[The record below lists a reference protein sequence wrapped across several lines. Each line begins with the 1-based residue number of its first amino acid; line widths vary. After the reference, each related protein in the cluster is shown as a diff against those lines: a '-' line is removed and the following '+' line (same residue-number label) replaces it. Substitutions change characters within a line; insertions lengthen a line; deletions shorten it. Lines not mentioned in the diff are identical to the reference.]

1 MIVFKKLN
9 AKRINPFKVLDDEPE
24 APAKDDESLEEIE
37 RSDWKQ
43 KLENKKRTSD
53 GELFNSGIDDSVDDV
68 EPIRKNRCRYGR
80 FKNNICRNSLSENKI
95 SSDEKEFDKLSIP
108 VKRKVSSDS
117 DNSMADSDYS
127 PVVLTKIRRFSKD
140 EDSTIESDEIDNSST
155 LFQGEDSEVES
166 SDVRSSSIEGGYS
179 QDVNNT
185 NKNNLNSGEK
195 KSCDGDRHLLSQ
207 IPPTEKKKW
216 PQKPCIICRRHGVRH
231 DTRYY
236 CKFCNAALCKE
247 PCFREYH
254 SM

>member
-1 MIVFKKLN
+1 MIVFKKLKT
-9 AKRINPFKVLDDEPE
+9 KRINPFKGDDESE
-24 APAKDDESLEEIE
+24 APANDVELLEEIE

-43 KLENKKRTSD
+43 KSENKKRTSD
-53 GELFNSGIDDSVDDV
+53 GKIFQSGIGDNIDDTT
-68 EPIRKNRCRYGR
+68 PIRKNRRRYGR
-80 FKNNICRNSLSENKI
+80 FKKNTCRNSLSENKI
-95 SSDEKEFDKLSIP
+95 SPDEKEFDKLSIP

-117 DNSMADSDYS
+117 DHSMDDSDYS
-127 PVVLTKIRRFSKD
+127 PVPTKIGRFSKD
-140 EDSTIESDEIDNSST
+140 EDSEIESDRI
-155 LFQGEDSEVES
+155 EDSTNVFQDEDS

-179 QDVNNT
+179 QDVKKI
-185 NKNNLNSGEK
+185 NKNNLNSVEK
-195 KSCDGDRHLLSQ
+195 KSSDGDRHMISQ

-216 PQKPCIICRRHGVRH
+216 PQKPCTICRRYGVRH